1 MTIVKIG
8 KLKKLD
14 YQEVT
19 AEMKILKSGVALEML
34 HSGQIAWPR
43 QFQKNWIYLLI
54 TINERN
60 DTQ

>member
-1 MTIVKIG
+1 MTIVKIW

-19 AEMKILKSGVALEML
+19 SEMEILKSGVALEML
-34 HSGQIAWPR
+34 HSGQNAWPR